1 MNGIIKNI
9 KQTQVQSSKGKIIL
23 FFPHFGAE
31 QDVWMP
37 FPYLYLSPFLEEAG
51 YKVCIID
58 SRVEDDWETLLKKE
72 LKDAFAIGITSMSG
86 PDLKPAMEAAQIA
99 RGMSKDIKV
108 IWGGHHVSALPEDAF
123 NEKIA
128 DYVFLGPAEYTLPV
142 VLDSIYLKKE
152 IPSDIKGV
160 LWEKNGKIVGSR
172 EVNAAKFDYDHTPSY
187 HLIDVEK
194 YRSKNNVVAY
204 FKTRGCPFR
213 CTFCATANFNTS
225 HKLREQYH
233 KEIKYLLQDLKFKC
247 LVFRDPTFFLKASTV
262 MDCAELIDSIG
273 DRKWKGQARG
283 TFHRQYTFDQMKYM
297 KKSGLRSVMFGVE
310 SGSQRMLDIM
320 IKKVKREDYIK
331 SAQVLNDLGIEMYA
345 SFMFAMPRETID
357 DLKETIS
364 LMHEIKKVNPNT
376 LLQNCIFLPLPAT
389 NMFKDAIALGYK
401 PPSTLKEWSERGIG
415 SRFEERDDIT
425 WMKKSVYNEYV
436 KIYNGEFGEYK
447 HAYEREK
454 SGEYVNPM
462 HE

>member
-1 MNGIIKNI
+1 MIIGCNGLKKISQK
-9 KQTQVQSSKGKIIL
+9 KSKGKVVL

-37 FPYLYLSPFLEEAG
+37 FPYLYLAPFLEEAG
-51 YKVCIID
+51 YEICIID
-58 SRVEDDWETLLKKE
+58 SRVEKDWEDLLRKE
-72 LKDAFAIGITSMSG
+72 LKDSFALGITSMSG
-86 PDLKPAMEAAQIA
+86 PDLKPAIEAAQIA
-99 RGMSKDIKV
+99 RDMTNDIK
-108 IWGGHHVSALPEDAF
+108 IMWGGHHVSALPDDVF
-123 NEKIA
+123 NEKIG
-128 DYVFLGPAEYTLPV
+128 DYVFLGPAEFTFPI
-142 VLDSIYLKKE
+142 VLDSVYLKKE

-160 LWEKNGKIVGSR
+160 LWEKNGKVVGSR
-172 EVNAAKFDYDHTPSY
+172 VVNAAIFDYEQSPSY
-187 HLIDVEK
+187 HLIDIEK

-204 FKTRGCPFR
+204 FKTRGCPFK

-225 HKLREQYH
+225 NKLKEQYH
-233 KEIKYLLQDLKFKC
+233 REIKYLLQDLDFKC

-262 MDCAELIDSIG
+262 MDCAELIDAIG

-283 TFHRQYTFDQMKYM
+283 TFHRQYTFEQMQYM
-297 KKSGLRSVMFGVE
+297 RKSGLTSVMFGVE

-331 SAQVLNDLGIEMYA
+331 SAQVLHELGIEMFA
-345 SFMFAMPRETID
+345 SFMFAMPRENVD
-357 DLKETIS
+357 DLKQTLS
-364 LMHEIKKVNPNT
+364 LMREIKKVNPNT

-415 SRFEERDDIT
+415 SKFEERDDIT
-425 WMKKSVYNEYV
+425 WMKKSVYKEYV
-436 KIYNGEFGEYK
+436 KIYDGEFGDYK

-454 SGEYVNPM
+454 TGEYVNPM